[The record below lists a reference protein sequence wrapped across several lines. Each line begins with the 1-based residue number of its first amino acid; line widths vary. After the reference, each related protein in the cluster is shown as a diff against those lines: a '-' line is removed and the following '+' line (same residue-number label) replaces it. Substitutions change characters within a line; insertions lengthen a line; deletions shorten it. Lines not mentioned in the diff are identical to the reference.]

1 MTFLHPYCFIF
12 YLLTVNLIACDG
24 NNVCF
29 CTVSICHHWE
39 LMQAICVTRR
49 EGTAAFPQD

>member
-49 EGTAAFPQD
+49 DGTAAFPQD